1 MPQWRKRERLAT
13 RGLLPG
19 FVSTVSE
26 AIDVIGQYQHAGVD
40 LMVDADRRNDAEA
53 GELFA
58 SDVIRT
64 SPDGR
69 FVAG

>member
-1 MPQWRKRERLAT
+1 
-13 RGLLPG
+13 LPG

-40 LMVDADRRNDAEA
+40 LMIDADRRNDAEA

-58 SDVIRT
+58 SDVI
-64 SPDGR
+64 PY
-69 FVAG
+69 FA